1 MIVENLTQK
10 KNANYKKLADEM
22 NRLQPFIDKFDKIV
36 RELAKKAKE
45 IL

>member
-1 MIVENLTQK
+1 VENLTQK
-10 KNANYKKLADEM
+10 KNAKYIKISDEM
-22 NRLQPFIDKFDKIV
+22 DILRPFIDKFDKIV